1 MNSTVCAP
9 SPTQPEH
16 LLQDCDRK
24 LSEWFA
30 SRPEAR
36 MLVRQRCAE
45 IRNEY
50 QQELHMNN
58 DTRIHL
64 RAELKRI
71 ENVAA
76 LLNQTL
82 IVDKPYDEAYRC
94 VEDAEIILSSVQEN
108 IDEFACEEDEK
119 YSNMPEGLQ
128 NSDRGQAVADAAENL
143 HQAWECLDTVLG
155 KLAEYTDA
163 DGKSLFGEHRTG
175 FALEGIVSDMLDELD
190 DASTYIADAMV

>member
-1 MNSTVCAP
+1 
-9 SPTQPEH
+9 
-16 LLQDCDRK
+16 
-24 LSEWFA
+24 
-30 SRPEAR
+30 
-36 MLVRQRCAE
+36 
-45 IRNEY
+45 
-50 QQELHMNN
+50 MNN